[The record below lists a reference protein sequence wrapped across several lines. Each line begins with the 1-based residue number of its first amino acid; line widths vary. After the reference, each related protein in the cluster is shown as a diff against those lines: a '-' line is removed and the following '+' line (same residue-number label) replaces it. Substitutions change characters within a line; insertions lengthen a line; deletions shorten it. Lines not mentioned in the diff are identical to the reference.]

1 VVLEGFVKPAEVR
14 TILLAALHLGRKLSK
29 SKRST
34 QYNRNPERAIPT
46 SYAMNLQTFIFIG
59 RSGCG
64 KGTQVALLQEHIKTQ
79 DHNRQI
85 FYIET
90 GERFRQ
96 FIKEDSLS
104 SRLAAEI
111 YKAGHRQPD
120 FIAVWMWSHLLVEKM
135 TGLEHIIFDG
145 TPRSLHEAQIIDTA
159 ITFYNRQRPHVVY
172 LNISRE
178 TSKAR
183 MISRRRMDDI
193 DEKEIERRLNWF
205 ESDVLPAV
213 EYFRKYAKYNFIEL
227 AGDQPVEAVQQELR
241 SNVFG

>member
-1 VVLEGFVKPAEVR
+1 MR
-14 TILLAALHLGRKLSK
+14 MKL
-29 SKRST
+29 R
-34 QYNRNPERAIPT
+34 
-46 SYAMNLQTFIFIG
+46 TFIIIG

-64 KGTQVALLQEHIKTQ
+64 KGTQVALLQEYIKKQ
-79 DHNRQI
+79 DHKRHI

-96 FIKEDSLS
+96 FIKEHSLS

-111 YKAGHRQPD
+111 YKTGNRQPD

-135 TGLEHIIFDG
+135 TGGEHVIFDG
-145 TPRSLHEAQIIDTA
+145 TPRSLQEAQIIDTA
-159 ITFYNRQRPHVVY
+159 ITFYNRHRPQVMY

-183 MISRRRMDDI
+183 MIARRRMDDI
-193 DEKEIERRLNWF
+193 NEGEIERRLNWF

-213 EYFRKYAKYNFIEL
+213 EYFRNHSKYSFVEL
-227 AGDQPVEAVQQELR
+227 DGDQPVEAVQQQLLLKA
-241 SNVFG
+241 FG

>member
-1 VVLEGFVKPAEVR
+1 MK
-14 TILLAALHLGRKLSK
+14 
-29 SKRST
+29 
-34 QYNRNPERAIPT
+34 
-46 SYAMNLQTFIFIG
+46 LQTFIFIG

-64 KGTQVALLQEHIKTQ
+64 KGTQVALLQEYIKKQ
-79 DHNRQI
+79 DHKRHI

-96 FIKEDSLS
+96 FIKEHSLS

-111 YKAGHRQPD
+111 YKTGNRQPD

-135 TGLEHIIFDG
+135 TGGEHVIFDG
-145 TPRSLHEAQIIDTA
+145 T
-159 ITFYNRQRPHVVY
+159 RPQVMY

-183 MISRRRMDDI
+183 MIARRRMDDI
-193 DEKEIERRLNWF
+193 NEGEIERRLNWF

-213 EYFRKYAKYNFIEL
+213 EYFRNHSKYSFVEL
-227 AGDQPVEAVQQELR
+227 DGDQPVEAVQQQLLLKA
-241 SNVFG
+241 FG